1 MLEKKIYI
9 GERIKQLAS
18 IGVKKLLKK
27 FMIFLINERKV
38 MPSRSPQ
45 IELTGYLSE
54 DQASIHQ

>member
-18 IGVKKLLKK
+18 NGVKKLLKILL
-27 FMIFLINERKV
+27 IFLINERKV

-54 DQASIHQ
+54 D